1 MVKVSVEV
9 RSGAARF
16 DVAVQAESI
25 KQAVS
30 FVEER
35 YSKGSVKVKCPI
47 EPESLWVNDLP
58 ARRGI
63 VALELPARVAA

>member
-1 MVKVSVEV
+1 MVKVSMEV

-25 KQAVS
+25 QRAVS

-35 YSKGSVKVKCPI
+35 HSKGSLKVVFPI
-47 EPESLWVNDLP
+47 DPESFFVEDLT
-58 ARRGI
+58 ARSGI
-63 VALELPARVAA
+63 VGLELPAGVAA

>member
-25 KQAVS
+25 QQALSVVKERYAKANVKVRFPIKPES
-30 FVEER
+30 FFVEDR
-35 YSKGSVKVKCPI
+35 K
-47 EPESLWVNDLP
+47 
-58 ARRGI
+58 ARSGI
-63 VALELPARVAA
+63 VGLELPARVAA

>member
-1 MVKVSVEV
+1 MVNVSIEV

-16 DVAVQAESI
+16 DVAVQAGSI

-35 YSKGSVKVKCPI
+35 YSKGSVKVKFPI
-47 EPESLWVNDLP
+47 EPESFFVDDRLP
-58 ARRGI
+58 RTGI